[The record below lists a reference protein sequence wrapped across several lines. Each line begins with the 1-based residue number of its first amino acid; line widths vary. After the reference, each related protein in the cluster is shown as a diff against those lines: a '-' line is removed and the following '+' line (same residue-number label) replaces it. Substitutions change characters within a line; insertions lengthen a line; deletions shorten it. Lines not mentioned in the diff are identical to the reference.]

1 MCIAWSETA
10 EQQSCAHRWLIS
22 IVHTRRVKNRFYDSS
37 CTLHAVKNRVRH
49 SVRIDGFLA
58 WRIKHGVKN
67 HFCDCF
73 CAPSIACASVA
84 FAQCTMQA
92 VKEQFCDDFCAQH
105 GVKHPISHRVRMEG
119 CSACCITRGAKNR
132 FYDCFC
138 TLHGVTHVGGSSAW
152 CITPAGKNQFCDHVH
167 IDGSSA

>member
-1 MCIAWSETA
+1 MVHDAWSEGSMAHQHSAYASSEESALRLFLHTA
-10 EQQSCAHRWLIS
+10 RSEESGQASCAHRWLIR
-22 IVHTRRVKNRFYDSS
+22 IVHTRRVKNY
-37 CTLHAVKNRVRH
+37 
-49 SVRIDGFLA
+49 
-58 WRIKHGVKN
+58 
-67 HFCDCF
+67 FCDCF

-105 GVKHPISHRVRMEG
+105 GVKHPISHRVRIDG
-119 CSACCITRGAKNR
+119 CLACCITRGAKDR
-132 FYDCFC
+132 FYDYFC